1 MEENRRI
8 AKLFQ
13 DLYDGDPW
21 LDVTIKAT
29 LSRLTAGEA
38 AARVMDKCN
47 TVWEIVNHLIAWRKT
62 VKARIMG
69 HAIKSPDNNYFQ
81 EIRDTSDQA
90 WSRTL
95 QEFDASQDEWVEFL
109 LKLNDADL
117 QKPYLS
123 GQMTNYDLILGI
135 NQHDA
140 YHLGQI
146 VILAKQGRK

>member
-13 DLYDGDPW
+13 DLYNGDPW

-29 LSRLTAGEA
+29 LSRLTAAEA

-47 TVWEIVNHLIAWRKT
+47 TIWEIVNHLIAWRKT

-69 HAIKSPDNNYFQ
+69 HTIKSPDNNYFQ